1 MTGFKLD
8 DVTLRMLFE
17 HTITSTVFPDQASDA
32 EPTLTLLLGQ
42 PGSGS
47 GRATRRLLAEHPG
60 SAVLGA
66 DGLRAFHPH
75 YIELS
80 RSRSDQAT
88 QIFAEATAS
97 WLRDGLSHARA
108 NRRSLLLEGSFQSAQ
123 VASATAE
130 LFRREGFRTHLAV
143 VGVARSV
150 SLLSEASGYL
160 LADLAGR
167 AARFTD
173 RAAHD
178 AAYEATRALVAEVEG
193 EESVDR
199 LSVVG
204 RSGDWVFDS
213 HQVDGFAG
221 ASRALAREHV
231 TPLTG
236 PEGMRWL
243 SELRASTDYALEAR
257 RLPTQVAEV
266 LAALHEIA
274 IADVLPRL
282 TLPTESLARSGAE
295 ETLKSRLVALRR
307 AVPAERTPIDVA
319 APSLTP
325 SATGPEFGLR

>member
-1 MTGFKLD
+1 MELRPD
-8 DVTLRMLFE
+8 DAALR
-17 HTITSTVFPDQASDA
+17 TVFERTIAPSVFPEQASDDD
-32 EPTLTLLLGQ
+32 PTLTLVVGQ

-47 GRATRRLLAEHPG
+47 GRAARGLLAEHPG
-60 SAVLGA
+60 SAILSA

-80 RSRSDQAT
+80 RSRSNEAT
-88 QIFAEATAS
+88 QIFAEATAA
-97 WLRDGLSHARA
+97 WLRDGLAYARA
-108 NRRSLLLEGSFQSAQ
+108 NRRPLLLEGSFQSAQ

-130 LFRREGFRTHLAV
+130 LFRREGYRAHLAV
-143 VGVARSV
+143 VGVPRAV
-150 SLLSEASGYL
+150 SLLSEASRYL

-167 AARFTD
+167 ATRFSD

-178 AAYEATRALVAEVEG
+178 AAFEVTRALVAELEG
-193 EESVDR
+193 EASVDR
-199 LSVVG
+199 LTVVG
-204 RSGDWVFDS
+204 RSGEWVFDS
-213 HQVDGFAG
+213 HQVDGFEG

-257 RLPTQVAEV
+257 RLPAQVAEV

-274 IADVLPRL
+274 IADVIPRL
-282 TLPTESLARSGAE
+282 PLPAESLARSGAE
-295 ETLKSRLVALRR
+295 ETLKSRLDALRR

-319 APSLTP
+319 APSVTP
-325 SATGPEFGLR
+325 SAPGPEVGIR